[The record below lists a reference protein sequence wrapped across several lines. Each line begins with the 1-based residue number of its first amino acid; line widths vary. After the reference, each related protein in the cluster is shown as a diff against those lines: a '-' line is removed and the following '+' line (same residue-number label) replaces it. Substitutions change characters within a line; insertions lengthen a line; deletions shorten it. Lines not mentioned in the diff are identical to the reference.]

1 VLDQLCTWPAYPDA
15 IVTGH
20 VLASKPTTALL
31 LEQHA
36 ALDTMVAAV
45 IVGTDKPAML
55 RFVLQATGNGGDCEL
70 EGVPSG
76 WCLVLTFISAFA
88 WDILDDPWEGF
99 FLHAGKT
106 MRLSRDI

>member
-1 VLDQLCTWPAYPDA
+1 MCQIQSVHVVITLFIWERQPPELGDAVVLDQLCTWPAYPDA

-20 VLASKPTTALL
+20 VLTSKPTTALI

-55 RFVLQATGNGGDCEL
+55 SFVLQATGHGGDCGA
-70 EGVPSG
+70 EGVPSR
-76 WCLVLTFISAFA
+76 WC
-88 WDILDDPWEGF
+88 
-99 FLHAGKT
+99 
-106 MRLSRDI
+106 